1 MKDHKYLE
9 AAEYI
14 DSQREHIAERIMQ
27 DGGIYL
33 YKDYSKYQIDKCRQD
48 TLYNLQYL
56 AEAMRIESPRL
67 WDNYVIWLRTL
78 LSSLGLRMP
87 GLAQHFKT
95 MGDVLGSLLDP
106 PAGHFVKLLTDS
118 AAKLVLEDDSTRR
131 MQQDA
136 PGKFTEQA
144 LRVP

>member
-56 AEAMRIESPRL
+56 AEAMRIESPG
-67 WDNYVIWLRTL
+67 Y
-78 LSSLGLRMP
+78 
-87 GLAQHFKT
+87 
-95 MGDVLGSLLDP
+95 
-106 PAGHFVKLLTDS
+106 AGMRPWT
-118 AAKLVLEDDSTRR
+118 
-131 MQQDA
+131 
-136 PGKFTEQA
+136 P
-144 LRVP
+144 